1 MYQTVSSDLSDLS
14 DVTYDVLV
22 FFSPLGIKSLYE
34 NFPDFKQNDT
44 RMAVFGNSTS
54 KEVEKQGLTINIKV
68 PAPGIT
74 SMATALEKYL
84 EISNK
89 DL

>member
-1 MYQTVSSDLSDLS
+1 
-14 DVTYDVLV
+14 
-22 FFSPLGIKSLYE
+22 
-34 NFPDFKQNDT
+34 
-44 RMAVFGNSTS
+44 MAVFGNSTS